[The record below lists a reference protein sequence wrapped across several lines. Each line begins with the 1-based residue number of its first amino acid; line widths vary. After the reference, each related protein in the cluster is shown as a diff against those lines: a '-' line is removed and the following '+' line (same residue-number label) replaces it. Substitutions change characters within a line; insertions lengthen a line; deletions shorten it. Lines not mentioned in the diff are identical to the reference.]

1 MTMETV
7 TIALSP
13 AQFGERE
20 AILVECGQFSATAFR
35 FESGVCALRLENS
48 VGSATILPWQGQQV
62 WSAHFHGRE
71 LTMKS
76 MFDQPKPNASYLETY
91 GAFLLHCGATAMGVP
106 GPEDSHPIHGELP
119 NAPYQG
125 AYLELGEDERGP
137 YIAVGGWYRHTV
149 AFTCNYTAEPLTK
162 VHADSGVL
170 DVTMDITNH
179 KVTPMEWMYLAHINF
194 RPVEQGRLVYSA
206 PCDPE
211 HARVRTS
218 IPSHVRPPAGY
229 REFLDELAKDPAK
242 HNVFSN
248 ELPFDPEVCFFL
260 DYQPDG
266 AGWAHSLQV
275 HPEGGA
281 DYVSHR
287 PDQLDKVIRW
297 IANNGDQGAMGLA
310 LPATAEP
317 EGYTA
322 EKAKGYIRTL
332 APGETTRIE
341 LKAGALTPEQAEQKE
356 TLVADILGA

>member
-1 MTMETV
+1 MSMETV

-20 AILVECGQFSATAFR
+20 SLLVECGDFTATAFR
-35 FESGVCALRLENS
+35 FGSGVCAVRLANA
-48 VGSATILPWQGQQV
+48 VGSIVMLPWQGQQI

-76 MFDQPKPNASYLETY
+76 MFDQPRAGVGYLETY

-106 GPEDSHPIHGELP
+106 GPGDSHPLHGELP
-119 NAPYQG
+119 NAPYQC
-125 AYLELGEDERGP
+125 AYLELGEDADGP
-137 YIAVGGWYRHTV
+137 YLALGGWYRHTV

-162 VHADSGVL
+162 LHADSGIL
-170 DVTMDITNH
+170 DVTLDITNH

-194 RPVEQGRLVYSA
+194 RPVEQARLVYSA

-229 REFLDELAKDPAK
+229 REFLQELARDPAK

-248 ELPFDPEVCFFL
+248 DLPFDPEVCFFL
-260 DYQPDG
+260 DYQADA

-275 HPEGGA
+275 LPAGGA
-281 DYVSHR
+281 DYVGHR
-287 PDQLDKVIRW
+287 PDQLDKVVRW

-322 EKAKGYIRTL
+322 EKAKGFVRL
-332 APGETTRIE
+332 LPPGETTRIE
-341 LKAGALTPEQAEQKE
+341 LRAGALTPEQAAAK
-356 TLVADILGA
+356 TALVAEILG